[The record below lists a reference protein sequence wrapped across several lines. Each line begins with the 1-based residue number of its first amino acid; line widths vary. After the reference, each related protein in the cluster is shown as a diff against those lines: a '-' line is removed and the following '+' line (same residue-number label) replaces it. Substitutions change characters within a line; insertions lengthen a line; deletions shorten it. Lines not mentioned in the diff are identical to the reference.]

1 MTVRRSILD
10 ALVALEAVSS
20 AAIDE
25 AFPFHRSQKN
35 TMTKDEAEFVV
46 RKVLEAKDLLH
57 TVYGKIAI
65 GEILSMDKRM
75 RDQEAEE
82 AIARG

>member
-65 GEILSMDKRM
+65 GEILASDR
-75 RDQEAEE
+75 RLREVDAEE